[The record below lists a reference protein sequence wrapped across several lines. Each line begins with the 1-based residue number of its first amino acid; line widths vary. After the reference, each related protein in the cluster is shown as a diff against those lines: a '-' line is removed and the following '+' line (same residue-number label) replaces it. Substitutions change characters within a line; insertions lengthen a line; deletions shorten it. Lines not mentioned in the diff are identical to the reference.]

1 MERDV
6 KDYVDFIY
14 VIFVEISVKNAININ
29 EFFIEISEYF
39 CVLLVFCV

>member
-14 VIFVEISVKNAININ
+14 VIFVEISVKNVININ
-29 EFFIEISEYF
+29 EFFIEIS
-39 CVLLVFCV
+39 